1 VPWPRDVLRH
11 FAASYW
17 HAINGEVVTARNFG
31 HAQATLHAHYRALVT
46 PKDAK
51 AFFNL
56 LP

>member
-1 VPWPRDVLRH
+1 VLRH